1 MFRLDYISCVLTISA
16 AILLGQKRWQ
26 GWLVA
31 GINSILIC
39 DIAVNTS
46 QLGFIP
52 ANLFCVA
59 LYAYNIMGWR
69 KQIKVRRELDRLSPG
84 IDSRVTPE
92 HVDHQYDSA
101 SPLPNKQRVLVPRPD
116 GAQLRSESFC
126 CERSTPSFLDSH
138 EQSSSK
144 YLDLRNLLS
153 CSGDTQM
160 MGCP

>member
-59 LYAYNIMGWR
+59 LYTYNIVGWR
-69 KQIKVRRELDRLSPG
+69 KQIKAHRELDRLSPST
-84 IDSRVTPE
+84 DSRSTPK
-92 HVDHQYDSA
+92 HVDYQYDSA
-101 SPLPNKQRVLVPRPD
+101 SQPPNRLRVQIPRPD
-116 GAQLRSESFC
+116 VPEFRLETFC
-126 CERSTPSFLDSH
+126 CERSTPSSLDGH
-138 EQSSSK
+138 ELSAGK
-144 YLDLRNLLS
+144 YLDLRNILS
-153 CSGDTQM
+153 CSG
-160 MGCP
+160 